1 MTIPPSFEPITMSN
15 NDEID
20 EIGEENF
27 QFLYRTKLLN
37 IFFTLIITV
46 IGLTGHG
53 LTIHI
58 YSLKKRRLNSQSIY
72 LLCLSINDGLFLIV
86 NFFEDTIRS
95 IQSLEINY
103 LSSLIEQLNIIDK
116 YNPTCK
122 FINYLRNV
130 LRFASAYIIV
140 AFTLKRLLIVFPN
153 NKLKNTQ
160 NATWLTCILI
170 LAFSLIINLWTPFL
184 FQIQSDDTSRLYCD
198 IKKVFKSEYFLILI
212 VYIFIIMFI
221 PISVILISNL
231 LILIQAFKADSKL
244 RKNLV
249 PESTELVS
257 VTVSSNKNAKNK
269 SQNINKMSKIL
280 LLISF
285 TYALLNLP
293 YFIMWCLFFKEVAF
307 NQNSLIEKNNLFAG
321 VQITEIFFILNYSI
335 HFYINYL
342 SSSRF
347 RRQLKIINK
356 CKI

>member
-1 MTIPPSFEPITMSN
+1 MSN
-15 NDEID
+15 NDEIS
-20 EIGEENF
+20 EIDEENF
-27 QFLYRTKLLN
+27 QFLYSTKLLN

-58 YSLKKRRLNSQSIY
+58 YCIKKRRLTSQSIY

-130 LRFASAYIIV
+130 LRFVSAYIIV
-140 AFTLKRLLIVFPN
+140 AFTLKRFLIVFPN

-170 LAFSLIINLWTPFL
+170 LAFSLIINLWTPF
-184 FQIQSDDTSRLYCD
+184 FFRIQSDESSRLYCD
-198 IKKVFKSEYFLILI
+198 IEKIFKSEYFLILI
-212 VYIFIIMFI
+212 VYILMIMFI

-244 RKNLV
+244 KKNQV

-257 VTVSSNKNAKNK
+257 VTVSSNKNIKK
-269 SQNINKMSKIL
+269 SQDINKMSKIL

-285 TYALLNLP
+285 TYAFLNLP